1 MNIGLLGCGNVGHG
15 VQEILD
21 ADTKHDVKIEK
32 ILVRR
37 PRNNGDDR
45 FTLVPEDVTSND
57 KIDLACEFMGGVE
70 PAAEFVRTSM
80 KNGKHVVTANKKM
93 LAECMPEMFR
103 IANENGVELFFE
115 ASVGGGIPWISNIR
129 NIREVDEVF
138 SFRGIIN
145 GTTNYILSS
154 MEDGKDFEVV
164 LREAQELGYAE
175 PDPTD
180 DIDGFDTRYKT
191 VISCEEAFDAYV
203 RPEEIPVFGIRH
215 ISSTDMKYAKDNE
228 KTIKLLSRVV
238 KNGDSI
244 SASVMPCMIGFNSE
258 LANVKANS
266 NAIEL
271 TSSNLG
277 KLLFIGQGAGTYP
290 TSHAVVQDVLA
301 ILNGKKYDYSKL
313 VRGSIDNGAASGVF
327 YIRTAKPD
335 VFADI
340 EDSRT
345 GDGAVITDNTDL
357 GKILQLVSIADD
369 PELFIAEVL
378 Q

>member
-15 VQEILD
+15 VLEILD
-21 ADTKHDVKIEK
+21 ADKKHDVKVTK
-32 ILVRR
+32 ILVRHE
-37 PRNNGDDR
+37 RNNGDGR
-45 FTLVPEDVTSND
+45 FTLVPSDVTGNPD
-57 KIDLACEFMGGVE
+57 IDLVTEFIGGVE
-70 PAAEFVRTSM
+70 SAAEFVKASM
-80 KNGKHVVTANKKM
+80 QHGKHAVTANKKM

-103 IANENGVELFFE
+103 TAHENGVELFFE

-129 NIREVDEVF
+129 NIREIDEIS

-154 MEDGKDFEVV
+154 MEKGMDFAPV
-164 LREAQELGYAE
+164 LAEAQKLGYAE

-191 VISCEEAFDAYV
+191 VISCEEAFDTYI

-215 ISSTDMKYAKDNE
+215 ISKSDMDYASENGM
-228 KTIKLLSRVV
+228 TVKLLSRVV

-244 SASVMPCMIGFNSE
+244 AASVMPCMIAKDNE
-258 LANVKANS
+258 LAAVKANS

-290 TSHAVVQDVLA
+290 TSHAVVQDILA
-301 ILNGKKYDYSKL
+301 IQNGKKHDYSRL
-313 VRGSIDNGAASGVF
+313 TRGTVENAGASGVY
-327 YIRTAKPD
+327 YIRTAAPE
-335 VFADI
+335 VFSEI
-340 EDSRT
+340 ESERA
-345 GDGAVITDNTDL
+345 GNGAVITVKTDL
-357 GKILQLVSIADD
+357 EKVMGLIDRAND
-369 PELFIAEVL
+369 PELFIAEVV
-378 Q
+378 